1 MRQLGD
7 LLVWF
12 MLVTVLLG
20 VVYFTPK
27 MAQYTSSESRPTRKT
42 ELNSS
47 MTLQVIALPDQSE

>member
-12 MLVTVLLG
+12 MLMTVVFG

-27 MAQYTSSESRPTRKT
+27 IAQYTSSESRPTRKT
-42 ELNSS
+42 ALDSS
-47 MTLQVIALPDQSE
+47 MALQVLALPDQSE